1 MPFSFE
7 TTPIEGLIIIRPRRF
22 ADPRGFFE
30 ETFKATDFAA
40 GGITAP
46 FLQDNHSYSGKGV
59 LRGLH
64 FQREPH
70 AQGKLVQALTGAVW
84 DAAVDL
90 RPNSA
95 TYLAW
100 YGITLTASEG
110 TLFYI
115 PPGFAHGFLTLEDDT
130 HFLYKCTA
138 EYAPAA
144 DGGVHWNDPDIA
156 VPWPLEQL
164 GEGTWPLISEKDREL
179 PFLKELKNLGDL
191 V

>member
-7 TTPIEGLIIIRPRRF
+7 TAPIEGLIIIRPRRF

-30 ETFKATDFAA
+30 
-40 GGITAP
+40 AP